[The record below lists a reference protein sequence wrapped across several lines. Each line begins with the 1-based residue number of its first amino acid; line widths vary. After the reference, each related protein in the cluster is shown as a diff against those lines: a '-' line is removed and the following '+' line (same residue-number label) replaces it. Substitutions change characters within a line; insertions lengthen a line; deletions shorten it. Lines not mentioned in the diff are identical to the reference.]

1 MLSAQRSSFPK
12 KERMVSRLEIER
24 LFGGG
29 RPHSVVSYPLRMVFT
44 LRERQQGAMPVSLL
58 VSVSKRHFKH
68 AVDRNRVKRQL
79 REAYRKNKHLLYSS
93 LPDDRQLLVACVW
106 LSDKHEQS
114 AKIEESL
121 VQLLKRIVEKI

>member
-1 MLSAQRSSFPK
+1 MLSAQRASFPK
-12 KERMVSRLEIER
+12 KERMVSRLEIEK

-29 RPHSVVSYPLRMVFT
+29 KTRSVVSFPLRMVYT
-44 LRERQQGAMPVSLL
+44 LKERQQGDMPVSLL

-79 REAYRKNKHLLYSS
+79 REAYRKHKQLLYSS
-93 LPDDRQLLVACVW
+93 IPDDRQMLIACVW

-114 AKIEESL
+114 AIIEKGF
-121 VQLLKRIVEKI
+121 VQLVKRIVEKI

>member
-1 MLSAQRSSFPK
+1 MLSAQRASFPK
-12 KERMVSRLEIER
+12 KERMVSRLEIEK

-29 RPHSVVSYPLRMVFT
+29 KTRSVVSFPLRMVYT
-44 LRERQQGAMPVSLL
+44 LKERQQGDMPVSLL

-79 REAYRKNKHLLYSS
+79 REAYRKHKQLLYSS
-93 LPDDRQLLVACVW
+93 IPDDRQMLIACVW

-114 AKIEESL
+114 AIIEKSF
-121 VQLLKRIVEKI
+121 VQLVKRIVEKI